1 MIEAANA
8 ADQSTLGITTM
19 KTIQFARALLGALIG
34 VAVLGAVVTGMA
46 GTDIIGKAA
55 LAAADMPCCP
65 DKSIPMD
72 CDQCPLMA
80 LCMVTNFHVPLS
92 VGMIEIRPVTVRLLA
107 PASDPQADSLGQH
120 PPPRPPRSLVHSA

>member
-1 MIEAANA
+1 VKISTYLARLLAIFLIAGLVLAPLSAPANA
-8 ADQSTLGITTM
+8 
-19 KTIQFARALLGALIG
+19 
-34 VAVLGAVVTGMA
+34 
-46 GTDIIGKAA
+46 GKAMA
-55 LAAADMPCCP
+55 ASMAEMSMPEMAADMPCCP